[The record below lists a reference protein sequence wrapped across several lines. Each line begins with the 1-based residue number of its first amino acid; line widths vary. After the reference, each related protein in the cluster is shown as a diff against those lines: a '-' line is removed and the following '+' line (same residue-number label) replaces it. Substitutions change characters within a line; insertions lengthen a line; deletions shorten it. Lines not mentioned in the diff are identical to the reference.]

1 MPVSGNKL
9 VNLADLKVVYDAK
22 LDKDFSGLTALSG
35 TPATGDLV
43 PIKSGND
50 TYKIDYNALASAI
63 LGQISSN
70 GVVNVANGGT
80 GSGTATGALSG
91 LIGALDT
98 SSGFSL
104 ADTIPVNINGTAYTI
119 TGRTLSNAI
128 GGGGTEQAALTNY
141 VKNCG
146 TISSLPATIEDENI
160 TADMVLLAYELGTP
174 TAMQSNWN
182 VSTDDGEIEITG
194 TISGSTTLALT
205 FGVGYSVAP
214 TILTDLSS
222 TTPDNILKANPRP
235 GVTGT
240 LPISSGGTGAASA
253 SAARTALDVYSKS
266 EVTTAISQSTAISTI
281 TFTPA
286 SGVSSNLF
294 VRKSG
299 NVVSINGYLTA
310 NNAFPSSEYILGNL
324 PAGARPTTNCRCIV
338 GVANAAYEP
347 GDIAYLLVPSTGNIA
362 ITAKSGNTYK
372 VCYFNVTYIAEA

>member
-1 MPVSGNKL
+1 MPGTGDKL
-9 VNLADLKVVYDAK
+9 MTASEIKEVTDTK
-22 LDKDFSGLTALSG
+22 LIKDFSSLTALSG

-80 GSGTATGALSG
+80 GSNSATGALSG

-146 TISSLPATIEDENI
+146 TISSLPATIQDENI
-160 TADMVLLAYELGTP
+160 TADMVPLAYELGTP

-194 TISGSTTLALT
+194 TISGSTTLTLT

-214 TILTDLSS
+214 MILTDLSS

-240 LPISSGGTGAASA
+240 LPIASGGTGAASA

-266 EVTTAISQSTAISTI
+266 EVTTAISQSTARSTVQGLSGAATGVTLKGTLTYDPVAKTVRIYLSARSGSDISTSTVLANI
-281 TFTPA
+281 PAAYRPSSTVLMVGFFTL
-286 SGVSSNLF
+286 SNGVSATYEALITSQ
-294 VRKSG
+294 G
-299 NVVSINGYLTA
+299 NVTQSLSSTVRE
-310 NNAFPSSEYILGNL
+310 AF
-324 PAGARPTTNCRCIV
+324 IV
-338 GVANAAYEP
+338 GEYS
-347 GDIAYLLVPSTGNIA
+347 IA
-362 ITAKSGNTYK
+362 
-372 VCYFNVTYIAEA
+372 

>member
-1 MPVSGNKL
+1 MPGTGDKLMTASEIKEVTDTKL
-9 VNLADLKVVYDAK
+9 V
-22 LDKDFSGLTALSG
+22 KDFSSLTALSG

-146 TISSLPATIEDENI
+146 TITSLPATIEDENI
-160 TADMVLLAYELGTP
+160 TEDMVLLAYELGTP

-194 TISGSTTLALT
+194 TISGSTTLTLT

-240 LPISSGGTGAASA
+240 LPISNGGTGAASA

-266 EVTTAISQSTAISTI
+266 EVTTAISQSTASGGNTNGNYVKFVDGTMICYNIISQFTFKANSTRTETRNFPA
-281 TFTPA
+281 TFTSAPVVTLNVNT
-286 SGVSSNLF
+286 SIPDKLSLSCYGVSTTQYVLNA
-294 VRKSG
+294 
-299 NVVSINGYLTA
+299 VSTFSADQG
-310 NNAFPSSEYILGNL
+310 
-324 PAGARPTTNCRCIV
+324 PTV
-338 GVANAAYEP
+338 WMM
-347 GDIAYLLVPSTGNIA
+347 A
-362 ITAKSGNTYK
+362 IGRWK
-372 VCYFNVTYIAEA
+372 

>member
-1 MPVSGNKL
+1 MPGTGDKL
-9 VNLADLKVVYDAK
+9 MTASEIKEVTDTK
-22 LDKDFSGLTALSG
+22 LIKDFSSLTALSG
-35 TPATGDLV
+35 TPTTGDLV

-70 GVVNVANGGT
+70 GIVNVANGGT

-128 GGGGTEQAALTNY
+128 GGGGTEQSALTNY

-146 TISSLPATIEDENI
+146 TISSLPATIQDENI
-160 TADMVLLAYELGTP
+160 TADMVLLAYSLGTP
-174 TAMQSNWN
+174 SAMGSNWS
-182 VSTDDGEIEITG
+182 VATDEGEIEITG
-194 TISGSTTLALT
+194 TLSGSTTLTLV
-205 FGVGYSVAP
+205 FGVGFSVAP

-240 LPISSGGTGAASA
+240 LPIASGGTGAASA

-266 EVTTAISQSTAISTI
+266 EVTTAISQSTASKANRHVYTTSGSFNSASVLSYVNAVLETI
-281 TFTPA
+281 RTGIA
-286 SGVSSNLF
+286 SYSSGVLDISSGTGP
-294 VRKSG
+294 RYG
-299 NVVSINGYLTA
+299 VVLYKYNANYWSAMIMTYATADATLYYAKYENGT
-310 NNAFPSSEYILGNL
+310 
-324 PAGARPTTNCRCIV
+324 CV
-338 GVANAAYEP
+338 V
-347 GDIAYLLVPSTGNIA
+347 IA
-362 ITAKSGNTYK
+362 IN
-372 VCYFNVTYIAEA
+372 

>member
-1 MPVSGNKL
+1 MPGTGDKLMTASEIKEVTDTKL
-9 VNLADLKVVYDAK
+9 V
-22 LDKDFSGLTALSG
+22 KDFSSLTALSG

-70 GVVNVANGGT
+70 RVVNVANGGT
-80 GSGTATGALSG
+80 GSNSATGALSG

-104 ADTIPVNINGTAYTI
+104 SDTIPVSINGTAYTI

-128 GGGGTEQAALTNY
+128 GGGGTEQSALTNY

-146 TISSLPATIEDENI
+146 TITSLPATIEDENI
-160 TADMVLLAYELGTP
+160 TEDMVLLAYSLGTP
-174 TAMQSNWN
+174 SAMGSNWS
-182 VSTDDGEIEITG
+182 VATDDGEIEITG
-194 TISGSTTLALT
+194 TISGSTTLTLV
-205 FGVGYSVAP
+205 FGVGFSVAP

-240 LPISSGGTGAASA
+240 LPIASGGTGAASA

-266 EVTTAISQSTAISTI
+266 EVTTAISQSTASIEYYELLIFSGTSEATVSFGRTASDYDLVNFILLDSNGVRVAAAMTTVIQAHNVTFKLYGESSSQWGSIRISDDYTKA
-281 TFTPA
+281 TCNRT
-286 SGVSSNLF
+286 SSNTSQLR
-294 VRKSG
+294 VIGIKYR
-299 NVVSINGYLTA
+299 
-310 NNAFPSSEYILGNL
+310 
-324 PAGARPTTNCRCIV
+324 
-338 GVANAAYEP
+338 
-347 GDIAYLLVPSTGNIA
+347 
-362 ITAKSGNTYK
+362 
-372 VCYFNVTYIAEA
+372 

>member
-1 MPVSGNKL
+1 MAGTGDKL
-9 VNLADLKVVYDAK
+9 MTASEIKEVTDTK
-22 LDKDFSGLTALSG
+22 LIKDFSSLTALSG

-104 ADTIPVNINGTAYTI
+104 SDTIPVSINGTAYTI

-128 GGGGTEQAALTNY
+128 GGGGTEQSALTNY

-146 TISSLPATIEDENI
+146 TITSLPATIEDENI
-160 TADMVLLAYELGTP
+160 TEDMVLLAYALGTP
-174 TAMQSNWN
+174 SAMGSNWS
-182 VSTDDGEIEITG
+182 VATDDGEIEITG
-194 TISGSTTLALT
+194 TISGSTTLTLV
-205 FGVGYSVAP
+205 FGVGFSVAP

-222 TTPDNILKANPRP
+222 TNPDNILKASPRP

-240 LPISSGGTGAASA
+240 LPVANGGTGAASA

-266 EVTTAISQSTAISTI
+266 EVTTAISQSTALSTLMTASSVAGANDNPATYTPGLYSLVGSSYNTSVWPGQNLYGI
-281 TFTPA
+281 LVVWDTSYYREALILGSNNALYVGHAIKSESTPA
-286 SGVSSNLF
+286 F
-294 VRKSG
+294 RW
-299 NVVSINGYLTA
+299 IILT
-310 NNAFPSSEYILGNL
+310 P
-324 PAGARPTTNCRCIV
+324 
-338 GVANAAYEP
+338 
-347 GDIAYLLVPSTGNIA
+347 
-362 ITAKSGNTYK
+362 
-372 VCYFNVTYIAEA
+372 